1 MKKIIFT
8 ILLLG
13 IIVLNLTGCGS
24 SNTFTIGDVSDME
37 ISNNSDVS
45 LSVKD
50 GTLKNTSVTL
60 ILANDS
66 DKLLRYDDVYEIEI
80 KKDNE
85 WHKINVELY
94 FDMPLWE
101 VKENSKEEIELNWEH
116 EYGKL
121 AKGNY
126 RIIKEVYFEVDDN
139 QEESFY
145 VSAEFT
151 IE

>member
-1 MKKIIFT
+1 MKKIILT

-101 VKENSKEEIELNWEH
+101 AKENSKEEIELNWEH